1 MVSVSDDH
9 GQPIDPF
16 AQIHISAGNHDS
28 ADTGSIFKHE
38 APPATACKAGTLKYR
53 LIIPASGGLIRSL
66 QPESLLPGRLAP
78 VLCPEQFLPGFLQ
91 KRGQTGWW
99 LPEVPPVHGLPGG
112 SFGASNSKIFQ
123 KYRFQQATAL
133 P

>member
-66 QPESLLPGRLAP
+66 QPESLLPERLAP
-78 VLCPEQFLPGFLQ
+78 VVVSRAVF
-91 KRGQTGWW
+91 TGISTK
-99 LPEVPPVHGLPGG
+99 ERADGLV
-112 SFGASNSKIFQ
+112 AS
-123 KYRFQQATAL
+123 
-133 P
+133 